1 MNKINSMTIIIVVF
15 LIIAIFTKES
25 KDEIPQKALENNT
38 VILAFGDSLTYGFG
52 ASKEFSYPSIMQKN
66 TGLKVI
72 NAGVNGETSLEG
84 LARLP
89 KFLEQNP
96 DLVILCHGANDII
109 QNLSKEKLKENL
121 FQMINLIKDNGAEVL
136 LVSVPN
142 VNIIGFANL
151 SIYNELANENNLL
164 IEDNVIRHI
173 ELKRSLKNDFI
184 HPNKKGYKIMA
195 NSFIKLLKE
204 KKVIP

>member
-52 ASKEFSYPSIMQKN
+52 TSKEFSYPSVMQKN

-121 FQMINLIKDNGAEVL
+121 FQMINLIKDSGAEVL

-164 IEDNVIRHI
+164 IEDNVIRYI
-173 ELKRSLKNDFI
+173 ELKRSLKSDFI